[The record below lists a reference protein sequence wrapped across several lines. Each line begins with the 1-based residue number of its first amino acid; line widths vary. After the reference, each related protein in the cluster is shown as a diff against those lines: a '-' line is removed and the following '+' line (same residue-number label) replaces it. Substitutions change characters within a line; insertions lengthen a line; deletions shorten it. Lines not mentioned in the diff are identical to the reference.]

1 LPTERI
7 GDPKSSDSRYDF
19 IAIRGDP
26 TPPEVTFEYIRSNT
40 NTSETSASTSVHGI
54 DDFKVAIVGE

>member
-1 LPTERI
+1 VGSCHARWDASFTDFLLYGTLCA
-7 GDPKSSDSRYDF
+7 SS
-19 IAIRGDP
+19 
-26 TPPEVTFEYIRSNT
+26 VLRSNT